1 MQVTAGVLTV
11 LKVMINAYMSH
22 QTSIIKSLFFSNE
35 AEPVIEKA
43 LESAPEDTIF
53 VYVGVGDRSL

>member
-1 MQVTAGVLTV
+1 
-11 LKVMINAYMSH
+11 MINEYMSH
-22 QTSIIKSLFFSNE
+22 QTGSLISSFSIE

-43 LESAPEDTIF
+43 LGSAPEDAIF

>member
-11 LKVMINAYMSH
+11 LKVIMINEYMSH
-22 QTSIIKSLFFSNE
+22 QTGSLISPFSIE

-43 LESAPEDTIF
+43 LETAPEDAIF

>member
-11 LKVMINAYMSH
+11 LKVIMINEYMSH
-22 QTSIIKSLFFSNE
+22 QTGSLISSFSIE

-43 LESAPEDTIF
+43 LESAPEDAIF